1 MWLPI
6 FKIWSTKIMHWQ
18 STWLLFLI
26 INAFQMAIL
35 LALCNT
41 LSNWNPNLTN
51 NDLRRSSMNQKKV
64 QYTTIIV
71 FFRVYSFTNIVTN
84 KSFWSV
90 RGRTST
96 LTSFFNIRKLC
107 NYNVRLVLW
116 FVLHGMKIKQ
126 LFELKNFQM
135 PTLQFLNNGCNFA
148 VIITSQNVNYIFI
161 LT

>member
-18 STWLLFLI
+18 STWFSFRIIDLFYVT
-26 INAFQMAIL
+26 IL

-41 LSNWNPNLTN
+41 LSNYS
-51 NDLRRSSMNQKKV
+51 NDIRRSSMYQKEA
-64 QYTTIIV
+64 QYNTIIV

>member
-1 MWLPI
+1 MNTKYLHVSFQQWNQHQTLHLFWMTINRMILEEVVWLEG
-6 FKIWSTKIMHWQ
+6 
-18 STWLLFLI
+18 
-26 INAFQMAIL
+26 
-35 LALCNT
+35 
-41 LSNWNPNLTN
+41 
-51 NDLRRSSMNQKKV
+51 SSEV

-148 VIITSQNVNYIFI
+148 VIITQAKMLIIFSSWHRNYIYFFI
-161 LT
+161 TNKLACLTN

>member
-1 MWLPI
+1 
-6 FKIWSTKIMHWQ
+6 MHWQ
-18 STWLLFLI
+18 STWLCFRI
-26 INAFQMAIL
+26 INLFQMTIL
-35 LALCNT
+35 LALCYA
-41 LSNWNPNLTN
+41 LSNQTSNLTN
-51 NDLRRSSMNQKKV
+51 YSNYLIRSSMYQKEV

-71 FFRVYSFTNIVTN
+71 FFRVCSFTNIVTN

-96 LTSFFNIRKLC
+96 LTSLFNIRKLC

-126 LFELKNFQM
+126 LFESNNFQM

>member
-1 MWLPI
+1 M
-6 FKIWSTKIMHWQ
+6 
-18 STWLLFLI
+18 
-26 INAFQMAIL
+26 
-35 LALCNT
+35 
-41 LSNWNPNLTN
+41 NPKSYEY
-51 NDLRRSSMNQKKV
+51 LRRSSMNQKKV

-126 LFELKNFQM
+126 LFESKNFQM

-148 VIITSQNVNYIFI
+148 VIITQAKMLIIFSSWHRNYIYFFI
-161 LT
+161 TNKLACLTN

>member
-1 MWLPI
+1 
-6 FKIWSTKIMHWQ
+6 MHWQ
-18 STWLLFLI
+18 STWLCFRI
-26 INAFQMAIL
+26 INLFQMTIL
-35 LALCNT
+35 LALCYA
-41 LSNWNPNLTN
+41 LSNQTSNLTN
-51 NDLRRSSMNQKKV
+51 YSNYLIRSSMYQKEV

-71 FFRVYSFTNIVTN
+71 FFRVCSFTNIVTN

-126 LFELKNFQM
+126 LFESNNFQM